1 MTKLT
6 AEAAGTFAIAPT
18 PFQDDG
24 RIDEKSIDRLTDFYA
39 EVGCD
44 GVTVLG
50 ILGEAPKL
58 DAREAEQV
66 AVRFVKRAKN
76 MQIIVGVSA
85 PGFATMSSL
94 AKASM
99 DAGAAGVM
107 IAPPPH
113 LRTDDQITGY
123 FKQAQEA
130 IGDIPWVLQDYP
142 LTLTVVFTPAV
153 IRKIVMDSPSCVML
167 KHEDWPGLEKISTLR
182 GYQKDGSL
190 KPMSILVG
198 NGGLFLDFEMERG
211 ADGAMTGYAFPE
223 LLIDV
228 VKLSK
233 AGKRDA
239 AHDLFDAH
247 LPLIRYEQQP
257 GAGLA
262 VRKYVLQKRG
272 IISSSAQR
280 KPGAVIT
287 ATAKAEVDYLLS
299 RVARR
304 PPRQPAAAVERG
316 WLGSGKEYMSEIV
329 APRPASTILL
339 LRDSAAAREVE
350 VFMMVRHYEIDFNSG
365 ALVFPGGSVD
375 KGDKEI
381 IANPKLYSGGE
392 GLDEASLS
400 FRIAA
405 IRETFE
411 ESGILLARPKGSKA
425 LVDARTAS
433 AIESAYRADLCDGKI
448 TFLKV
453 LTDNGMVLAL
463 DELVPYAHWITP
475 EGMPKRFDTWFFLAA
490 APPEQVG
497 AHDGKESTDSI
508 WVSPREALEGGETG
522 RFKLPFPTTRNLI
535 KLGKQGSVKAALDES
550 SGKSVVTVMPVM
562 TKNNGGRQL
571 TIPLEAGYDG
581 SVFEVGALG

>member
-1 MTKLT
+1 MKLT
-6 AEAAGTFAIAPT
+6 AKAAGTFAIAPT
-18 PFQDDG
+18 PFHDDG
-24 RIDEKSIDRLTDFYA
+24 RIDDKSIDRLTDFYA

-58 DAREAEQV
+58 DAAEAEQV
-66 AVRFVKRAKN
+66 AMRFVKRAKN

-85 PGFATMSSL
+85 PGFAAMRSL
-94 AKASM
+94 ARASM

-107 IAPPPH
+107 IAPPPN

-130 IGDIPWVLQDYP
+130 IGDDIPWVLQDYP
-142 LTLTVVFTPAV
+142 LTLSVVFTPAV

-167 KHEDWPGLEKISTLR
+167 KHEDWPGLEKISALR
-182 GYQKDGSL
+182 GFQKDGSL
-190 KPMSILVG
+190 RPLSILTG

-228 VKLSK
+228 VRLSK

-272 IISSSAQR
+272 VIASSAQR
-280 KPGAVIT
+280 KPGATIT
-287 ATAKAEVDYLLS
+287 AGGESRSGLS
-299 RVARR
+299 AVAGRAGRQARQSAAAIQRGGVASHGRSRR
-304 PPRQPAAAVERG
+304 PASRIDHPAAAGQRRQR
-316 WLGSGKEYMSEIV
+316 KEI
-329 APRPASTILL
+329 
-339 LRDSAAAREVE
+339 E

-381 IANPKLYSGGE
+381 IATPELYSGGE
-392 GLDEASLS
+392 GLDAADLELPHRRDPRDLRGKRHPAGAAAGIESPGRCQASRRDRS
-400 FRIAA
+400 RRIAPPCA
-405 IRETFE
+405 R
-411 ESGILLARPKGSKA
+411 ARP
-425 LVDARTAS
+425 
-433 AIESAYRADLCDGKI
+433 
-448 TFLKV
+448 
-453 LTDNGMVLAL
+453 
-463 DELVPYAHWITP
+463 
-475 EGMPKRFDTWFFLAA
+475 RF
-490 APPEQVG
+490 
-497 AHDGKESTDSI
+497 
-508 WVSPREALEGGETG
+508 
-522 RFKLPFPTTRNLI
+522 
-535 KLGKQGSVKAALDES
+535 
-550 SGKSVVTVMPVM
+550 
-562 TKNNGGRQL
+562 
-571 TIPLEAGYDG
+571 
-581 SVFEVGALG
+581 